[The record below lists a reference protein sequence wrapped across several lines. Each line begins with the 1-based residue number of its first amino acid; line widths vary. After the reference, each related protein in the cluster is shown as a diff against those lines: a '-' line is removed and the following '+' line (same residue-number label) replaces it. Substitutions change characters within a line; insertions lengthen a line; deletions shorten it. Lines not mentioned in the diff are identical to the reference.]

1 VPTFDGNT
9 YDHEADHDRLA
20 AQLRRVYLLMLDD
33 EWHTLAEIARRT
45 NDPQTSVSSRLRD
58 LRKEKFGAQPVDYA
72 EIRLERLPY
81 SRVDQGIRSVVK
93 KALRFRDV

>member
-1 VPTFDGNT
+1 MPTFDGNT

-58 LRKEKFGAQPVDYA
+58 LRKEKFGAHTVERRCMGRGSGLYEYHLIVNDDRT
-72 EIRLERLPY
+72 RLVGR
-81 SRVDQGIRSVVK
+81 G
-93 KALRFRDV
+93 A